1 MSDLNTN
8 SSASPE
14 VAVQAATA
22 AGTQPHEESTSAA
35 QGSLKARRWR
45 LLGVATGVL
54 ALLGAGYGA
63 YWAKNLRYVESTD
76 DAYVSG
82 NVVQI
87 TPQVSGTVVEIG
99 ADNTQFVKAGQT
111 LVRLDQEDAKVA
123 LDQAEAQLAKTVREV
138 RNLFATSA
146 QLQAAVDVRKADLT
160 TAQQDLSRRERL
172 GASGAV
178 SQEELQHA
186 RDTLKVSQAALVSA
200 EQQLNANQARVDGT
214 TIANHPEVRNAAAAV
229 RSAYLAYAR
238 TQLPAPVSGFIAQRS
253 VQLGQ
258 RVSPGAP
265 LMAVVPL
272 EQVWVD
278 ANFKEPQLADI
289 RVGQPVALTADVYG
303 SHVQYRGTVIG
314 FGAGTGSAFALLPAQ
329 NATGNW
335 IKVVQRVPVRIALDA
350 RQLQEHPLQI
360 GLSMKANIDTHDRS
374 GSTLPRL
381 AATSVSYATDVFHS
395 DENIADTR
403 VHDIITSNETGRPM
417 AAAATTR
424 PPEGAARLAEA
435 HAPAEGVK
443 PGNLATV
450 TDRKLQSTPVATMHA
465 F

>member
-8 SSASPE
+8 SSAPPE

-35 QGSLKARRWR
+35 KGSLKARRWR

-417 AAAATTR
+417 AAAATAR
-424 PPEGAARLAEA
+424 PREGAARLAEA